1 MGYSMFLK
9 SVNKVYT
16 ITFLKK
22 KKSDYKFYSILSYNL
37 VETISP
43 SNYLS
48 KNYSLI
54 SVQSTSNSLD
64 TVENLTSSSNQNID
78 QGLIWIFLFVFAI
91 GLLLASFILE
101 KNENL
106 FPTIAKANRQKENQN
121 KQENIEERL

>member
-1 MGYSMFLK
+1 MGSSGINTRAFLK
-9 SVNKVYT
+9 R
-16 ITFLKK
+16 
-22 KKSDYKFYSILSYNL
+22 KKSDNKFYFILSYNL

-54 SVQSTSNSLD
+54 SAQSTSNSLD
-64 TVENLTSSSNQNID
+64 TVENLMSSSNQNID

-121 KQENIEERL
+121 KQENIEEGL

>member
-1 MGYSMFLK
+1 MGNIF
-9 SVNKVYT
+9 
-16 ITFLKK
+16 KK
-22 KKSDYKFYSILSYNL
+22 KKSDYKFYSILSYNS
-37 VETISP
+37 VETIFP

-54 SVQSTSNSLD
+54 SGQSTSYSLD
-64 TVENLTSSSNQNID
+64 TVENLTSPSNQNID

-106 FPTIAKANRQKENQN
+106 FPTIAKANKQKEN
-121 KQENIEERL
+121 KQENIEKRL